1 MRYLFA
7 LIVVVLIPFIFAIN
21 GEKNDM
27 RVFSVKAHSYI
38 EGLKIVDKKNG
49 TETWVISAKRADFTE
64 DERFAKMDSVTI
76 TIVKEGIMV
85 HALKG
90 SYDFLSKVLWL
101 QDGVTMDYRDSVLT
115 AGEISMDIHNR
126 RLTSEGVVC
135 MKGKKFR
142 IEGEGLSANDEQKV
156 SLSRNVRAIFF

>member
-1 MRYLFA
+1 MKYVFA
-7 LIVVVLIPFIFAIN
+7 LVAVVLIPFIFAIN
-21 GEKNDM
+21 GEKNET
-27 RVFSVKAHSYI
+27 RILALKAHSFI

-49 TETWVISAKRADFTE
+49 ADTWMISAKRADFTE

-85 HALKG
+85 HAPKG
-90 SYDFLSKVLWL
+90 SYDFLSKTLRL
-101 QDGVTMDYRDSVLT
+101 EDEVTMDYKDSVLT
-115 AGEISMDIHNR
+115 TGGISMDLHNR
-126 RLTSEGVVC
+126 RLTSEGMVC
-135 MKGKKFR
+135 MKGKKFK

>member
-7 LIVVVLIPFIFAIN
+7 LIVVVLISFILAIN

-27 RVFSVKAHSYI
+27 RVLSVRAHSFI

-49 TETWVISAKRADFTE
+49 ADTWMISAKRADFTE

-76 TIVKEGIMV
+76 TIVKEGIIV
-85 HALKG
+85 HAPKG
-90 SYDFLSKVLWL
+90 SYDFLSKILWL
-101 QDGVTMDYRDSVLT
+101 EDEVTMDYKDSVLT
-115 AGEISMDIHNR
+115 AGGISMDLHNR
-126 RLTSEGVVC
+126 RLTSDGAVC

-156 SLSRNVRAIFF
+156 SLLRNVRANFF